1 MEKTNNVEEKDNNR
15 NKAMVLIIGIA
26 TLLIAL
32 IGATFA
38 YFTAVVE
45 KTNGDQSVM
54 ITTTEIQGITYTAS
68 DPIKIENAVPGAFAT
83 ATFTV
88 TNPNTTAT
96 ASYTLEFVTDSNT
109 FTVSPTDAGD
119 SNINGQLV
127 LTVSGGQ
134 LVGNATHDYT
144 NGDTSK
150 WTVASNVEL
159 AAGITDEYNVRLD
172 FIEASKNQNA
182 NQGKNFVGHFE
193 VTQSIIT
200 ASQATP

>member
-15 NKAMVLIIGIA
+15 NKAMILIIGIA

-38 YFTAVVE
+38 YFTAVVD
-45 KTNGDQSVM
+45 KTNGDQSVL
-54 ITTTEIQGITYTAS
+54 ITTAEIQGITYTAS

-88 TNPNTTAT
+88 TNPNATAT

-109 FTVSPTDAGD
+109 FNVNPTDAGD
-119 SNINGQLV
+119 QNITGQLV
-127 LTVSGGQ
+127 LTVSGGL
-134 LVGNATHDYT
+134 LVGNLTHDYT
-144 NGDTSK
+144 NGDTAK
-150 WTVASNVEL
+150 WTVASNTEL
-159 AAGITDEYNVRLD
+159 GPTENHIYNVRLD

-200 ASQATP
+200 ASQASP